1 MVFFLPA
8 RLCAFLPLLLARRAI
23 TVPPPT
29 FLLHLKADAAHLEGI
44 QRKSQPRLAAIAAK
58 RNNADCASTPDETT
72 PPSPTPT
79 RPSHAPTAYSHL
91 PAPTAYAYS
100 TSTRLLTLIVDWQ
113 TGDSPVDVPVL
124 LIDISSQP
132 TVSKQPLVFVG
143 ELTGKV
149 WNLQCRHLSC
159 PWVRRRSQDAFG
171 EPIGRGQS
179 ERAAGKPPTTNGK

>member
-23 TVPPPT
+23 TVPPPA
-29 FLLHLKADAAHLEGI
+29 FLLRLKADAAHLEGI

-58 RNNADCASTPDETT
+58 RNNSYADCASTPDEAT
-72 PPSPTPT
+72 PLSPTPT
-79 RPSHAPTAYSHL
+79 RPSHAPTAYSFL

-132 TVSKQPLVFVG
+132 SVSKQPLVFVG
-143 ELTGKV
+143 EL
-149 WNLQCRHLSC
+149 
-159 PWVRRRSQDAFG
+159 
-171 EPIGRGQS
+171 
-179 ERAAGKPPTTNGK
+179 